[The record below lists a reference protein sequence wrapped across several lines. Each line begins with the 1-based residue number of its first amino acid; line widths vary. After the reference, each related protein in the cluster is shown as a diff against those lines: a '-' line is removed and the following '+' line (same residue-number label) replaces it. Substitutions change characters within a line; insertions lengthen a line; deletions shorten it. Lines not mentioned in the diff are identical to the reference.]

1 MLRPIIIGVG
11 YAIIP
16 KQKKVQ
22 WVKEQLETSGPTYIK
37 LGQFIANR
45 KDIFGQEL
53 SDGLK
58 CLQDRVKP
66 IEWSLIEPSI
76 PKDIF
81 MNIDTVP
88 VATASIAQIHRAYLK
103 NGRMVAL
110 KVKKPGVEKSVM
122 EDMSVIKMCMGFF
135 FPQSFILDF
144 EKSMLKEFDFQN
156 EIKNL
161 KLFGDMYSLSSE
173 VIIPRVYPEY
183 SSNSLI
189 TMDFVE
195 SDGRVTKARDLIR
208 VFINQLLYENRV
220 HGDLH
225 SGNIGRKGNSVV
237 LYDLGNVII
246 TGSKYRKYMR
256 EFVYHLQAKNKEAL
270 LTTMENMGM
279 VIKNKH
285 VAELFI
291 EKFLK
296 YIDTLDVSSFSFDPD
311 EIQDKIPIQLD
322 PVTISLLRS
331 YSLLEGYCKQIEPDF
346 SYNDILTET
355 LEMLYLDIDYIFSR
369 AQNDIT
375 SLLND
380 H

>member
-11 YAIIP
+11 YIILP

-37 LGQFIANR
+37 LGQFITNR
-45 KDIFGQEL
+45 KDVFGQEL

-66 IEWSLIEPSI
+66 IEWSLIEQSI
-76 PKDIF
+76 PKDTF
-81 MNIDTVP
+81 ENIDTTP

-110 KVKKPGVEKSVM
+110 KVKKPGVEKSVI

-161 KLFGDMYSLSSE
+161 KLFGDMYSMSSD

-183 SSNSLI
+183 SSDSLI

-195 SDGRVTKARDLIR
+195 SDGRVMRAKELIR

-225 SGNIGRKGNSVV
+225 SGNIGRKGNSIV
-237 LYDLGNVII
+237 LYDLGNVIT

-256 EFVYHLQAKNKEAL
+256 EFVYHLQSKNKEAL

-279 VIKNKH
+279 VIKNRH

-291 EKFLK
+291 EKFLN

-322 PVTISLLRS
+322 PITISLLRS
-331 YSLLEGYCKQIEPDF
+331 YSLLEGYCKQIEPNF

-355 LEMLYLDIDYIFSR
+355 LEMLYLDIDYIISR
-369 AQNDIT
+369 AQNDIST
-375 SLLND
+375 LFND
-380 H
+380 Q

>member
-11 YAIIP
+11 YIILP

-37 LGQFIANR
+37 LGQFITNR

-53 SDGLK
+53 SDGLR

-76 PKDIF
+76 PKDTF
-81 MNIDTVP
+81 ENIDTIP

-144 EKSMLKEFDFQN
+144 EKSMLKEFDFRN

-161 KLFGDMYSLSSE
+161 KLFGDMYSMSSE

-183 SSNSLI
+183 SSDSLI

-195 SDGRVTKARDLIR
+195 SDGRVTRAKELIR

-225 SGNIGRKGNSVV
+225 SGNIGRKGNSIV
-237 LYDLGNVII
+237 LYDLGNVIT

-256 EFVYHLQAKNKEAL
+256 EFVYHLQSKNKEAL

-279 VIKNKH
+279 VIKNRH

-291 EKFLK
+291 EKFLN

-322 PVTISLLRS
+322 PITISLLRS
-331 YSLLEGYCKQIEPDF
+331 YSLLEGYCKQIEPNF

-355 LEMLYLDIDYIFSR
+355 LEMLYLDIDYIISR
-369 AQNDIT
+369 AQNDIST
-375 SLLND
+375 LFND